1 MKARLPKALLSAIM
15 CAFAYAAIDTAQAG
29 YVTPTTIWTEAGE
42 MQLGNNPD
50 GIPGYTLDV
59 KDGDTEATISKNTET
74 TSGLFV
80 RDGKLTIGGTE
91 EQITLTINPNG
102 GGQLDDFGL
111 DATGTVLN
119 VAGKDAVAVIDN
131 ATVTTIK
138 ETVTS
143 IGGPDGNG
151 TLIIQNGGIYD
162 GSKQLHLMIGYK
174 SYRLEGENP
183 NVTKGEYNGMP
194 INQQLL
200 LATTNNV
207 NDIREDKDGNADFSN
222 RYEGSYTPGIGGTE
236 FGRGV
241 VTVTGE
247 GSLLKSG
254 RLGFQMAEGELNILD
269 NATFHIIYVTPR
281 HKDESCVTV
290 IGYGNGC
297 TSVVNVKDGAVWNI
311 DNQFQTG
318 QGDNSKTI
326 INVENATVNL
336 NNLKGAFL
344 GMGSDPDRDWEY
356 VENGSTTE
364 FNLQDG
370 ATLNVSEELYVGYV
384 SSAKI
389 TVAKT
394 ASIKDFGNVH
404 DGTTG
409 YPDSYLGTPHDRLI
423 INTNG
428 TVINHGTMD
437 ISTLLAGG
445 TLTNTGTM
453 VCDLLQ
459 MDGGTLSHSGSLTVN
474 NTLTL
479 NSGVLEIVLT
489 EANQSKEAITLAD
502 GASVTI
508 GKQAATFSTRSASN
522 DMIIRLVGAQNVKAG
537 AKFVIFNQEVDL
549 SNATIEGVDID
560 LTVENGETII
570 TLEEDLYVGRDPQ
583 ADVLGAAAWGV
594 QKSSQAFTDTLWGG
608 RTNAV
613 VVNNCI
619 TTSTD
624 NKGNVVNFTEPAG
637 QTIAWGT
644 AYGSFDRLSSNGSL
658 TGADFN
664 LYGGAMGVEHQF
676 VSGSSIG
683 GAIGYDWGKVSPFN
697 AAKVN
702 QESIHA
708 AVYGR
713 AGQWKL
719 DQNAAVALDLSA
731 AVGSTESKLPVG
743 SIDQNN
749 LQLDARVSYIRSIT
763 DKLTASIFAGVQYYA
778 QEDASKANVAV
789 SSMQNLRTMMGAGI
803 TYAATAK
810 TTLFAEASVYND
822 AMRHNPVAEVDGFY
836 EQVANPGRLG
846 GSITAG
852 AAYQLDENWTL
863 RGSYSFE
870 GAKHSTDHNVNAGA
884 VYHF

>member
-15 CAFAYAAIDTAQAG
+15 CAFAYAATSTAQAG

-91 EQITLTINPNG
+91 EHITLTINPNG
-102 GGQLDDFGL
+102 EGQLNDFKL
-111 DATGTVLN
+111 NATGTVLN

-183 NVTKGEYNGMP
+183 NVTKGEHNGEP
-194 INQQLL
+194 IKQQLL

-236 FGRGV
+236 FGKGV

-254 RLGFQMAEGELNILD
+254 RLGFQMAEGEVNILD
-269 NATFHIIYVTPR
+269 NATFHIIYVAPR
-281 HKDESCVTV
+281 HDKESCITA

-318 QGDNSKTI
+318 EGNNSKTI

-364 FNLQDG
+364 FNLLDG

-384 SSAKI
+384 SSAKMTI
-389 TVAKT
+389 AET
-394 ASIKDFGNVH
+394 ASIKDFGNIH

-409 YPDSYLGTPHDRLI
+409 YEDSYLGTPHDRLI
-423 INTNG
+423 VNTNG
-428 TVINHGTMD
+428 TVVNHGTMD
-437 ISTLLAGG
+437 ISTMLAGG

-479 NSGVLEIVLT
+479 NSGVLEIILT

-502 GASVTI
+502 GATVTI
-508 GKQAATFSTRSASN
+508 GQQATTFKTRATPSG
-522 DMIIRLVGAQNVKAG
+522 MLIRVVGGQNIQAG
-537 AKFVIFNQEVDL
+537 AKFIIFNQEVDL
-549 SNATIEGVDID
+549 SGATIEGADVG
-560 LTVENGETII
+560 LTIENGETII
-570 TLEEDLYVGRDPQ
+570 TLMEDLYVGRDSQ

-594 QKSSQAFTDTLWGG
+594 QKSSQAFTGTLWGG

-613 VVNNCI
+613 VLN
-619 TTSTD
+619 TPATRD
-624 NKGNVVNFTEPAG
+624 NKGNEAKGAG

-644 AYGSFDRLSSNGSL
+644 AYGSFDRLSSCGNKA
-658 TGADFN
+658 GADYN
-664 LYGGAMGVEHQF
+664 IHGGALGVERQYM
-676 VSGSSIG
+676 SGRSIG
-683 GAIGYDWGKVSPFN
+683 AAIGYDWGKVSPFN
-697 AAKVN
+697 TAKFD
-702 QESIHA
+702 QESVHA

-713 AGQWKL
+713 AGQWKMG
-719 DQNAAVALDLSA
+719 QNAAVALDLSA
-731 AVGSTESKLPVG
+731 AVGNTESRLHVG

-749 LQLDARVSYIRSIT
+749 VQLDARVSYIRS
-763 DKLTASIFAGVQYYA
+763 LTNRLSTSVFAGVQYYA
-778 QEDASKANVAV
+778 QEDASTANVDV
-789 SSMQNLRTMMGAGI
+789 SSMKNLRTMVGAGI

-810 TTLFAEASVYND
+810 TTLFAEVGVHND
-822 AMRHNPVAEVDGFY
+822 AMRHNPVAKVDGFS
-836 EQVANPGRLG
+836 EHVANPGRMG

-852 AAYQLDENWTL
+852 AAYQLNENWTL

-870 GAKHSTDHNVNAGA
+870 GAKHNTEHNVNAGA
-884 VYHF
+884 VYRF

>member
-1 MKARLPKALLSAIM
+1 MKVRLPKALLSAIM

-91 EQITLTINPNG
+91 EHITLTINPNG
-102 GGQLDDFGL
+102 GGQLDDFKL
-111 DATGTVLN
+111 NATGTILN

-131 ATVTTIK
+131 ATVTTDNK
-138 ETVTS
+138 AVTAV
-143 IGGPDGNG
+143 GGPDGNG
-151 TLIIQNGGIYD
+151 TLILQNGAKFD
-162 GSKQLHLMIGYK
+162 GSNLYYFFVGYK

-183 NVTKGEYNGMP
+183 NVTGNGQK
-194 INQQLL
+194 QQVLH
-200 LATTNNV
+200 ATTNNIG
-207 NDIREDKDGNADFSN
+207 DIRADDQGNPDFSN
-222 RYEGSYTPGIGGTE
+222 RYVGTYTEGIGGTE

-241 VTVTGE
+241 VIVTGN
-247 GSLLKSG
+247 SQLNASG
-254 RLGFQMAEGELNILD
+254 IREFCLADGEIIVSD
-269 NATFHIIYVTPR
+269 NSTFNTSAYPV
-281 HKDESCVTV
+281 CV
-290 IGYGNGC
+290 GYGIGA
-297 TSVVNVKDGAVWNI
+297 TSLVNIESNSVWNVNGQLI
-311 DNQFQTG
+311 TG
-318 QGDNSKTI
+318 GYTNSRTI
-326 INVENATVNL
+326 INVKGATVNL
-336 NNLKGAFL
+336 NYKKGAYL
-344 GMGSDPDRDWEY
+344 GTYLDKAD
-356 VENGSTTE
+356 NGSTSD
-364 FNLQDG
+364 FNVLESSTVNVAEVFAIGYDAT
-370 ATLNVSEELYVGYV
+370 ATLTVDSTSAVKDFGYKDDEGASLGCLYVGSYG
-384 SSAKI
+384 
-389 TVAKT
+389 TVK
-394 ASIKDFGNVH
+394 N
-404 DGTTG
+404 DGT
-409 YPDSYLGTPHDRLI
+409 
-423 INTNG
+423 IN
-428 TVINHGTMD
+428 
-437 ISTLLAGG
+437 ISVLEL
-445 TLTNTGTM
+445 N
-453 VCDLLQ
+453 
-459 MDGGTLSHSGSLTVN
+459 GGTLSHSGSLTV
-474 NTLTL
+474 TDSLVL
-479 NSGVLEIVLT
+479 NSGVLEIILT

-522 DMIIRLVGAQNVKAG
+522 DMLIRLVGAQNVKAG

-658 TGADFN
+658 AGADFN

-697 AAKVN
+697 AAKVD

-743 SIDQNN
+743 SIDQDN

-822 AMRHNPVAEVDGFY
+822 AMRHNPVAKVDSFY
-836 EQVANPGRLG
+836 EQVASPGRLG

-884 VYHF
+884 VYSF

>member
-1 MKARLPKALLSAIM
+1 MKVRLPKALLSAIM

-91 EQITLTINPNG
+91 EHITLTINPNG

-111 DATGTVLN
+111 NATGTILN
-119 VAGKDAVAVIDN
+119 VAGKDAVVVIDN
-131 ATVTTIK
+131 ATVTTNNK
-138 ETVTS
+138 AVTAV
-143 IGGPDGNG
+143 GGPDGNG
-151 TLIIQNGGIYD
+151 TLILQNGAKFD
-162 GSKQLHLMIGYK
+162 GSNQIYFFMGYK

-183 NVTKGEYNGMP
+183 NYTGGTNNGKP
-194 INQQLL
+194 IKQQVLH
-200 LATTNNV
+200 ATTNNV
-207 NDIREDKDGNADFSN
+207 GDSRADENGNADFSN
-222 RYEGSYTPGIGGTE
+222 RYEGTYTNGIGGTE
-236 FGRGV
+236 YGKAV
-241 VTVTGE
+241 LIVTE
-247 GSLLKSG
+247 NSEFIASG
-254 RLGFQMAEGELNILD
+254 INEFCMGEGELKVSKNS
-269 NATFHIIYVTPR
+269 TFNTSEHYSIAAL
-281 HKDESCVTV
+281 
-290 IGYGNGC
+290 IGYGIGATSKVDIESGSVMNINGILW
-297 TSVVNVKDGAVWNI
+297 TGTYANSKAIINI
-311 DNQFQTG
+311 DDATMNLKSDHYALLGSFYDYENNGSYSELNLKNNAIVNTNCIVYVGLDADAKLTIDSTSTFKNTG
-318 QGDNSKTI
+318 ADTNGALSIGAYGTVENKGT
-326 INVENATVNL
+326 INVSVL
-336 NNLKGAFL
+336 
-344 GMGSDPDRDWEY
+344 
-356 VENGSTTE
+356 
-364 FNLQDG
+364 
-370 ATLNVSEELYVGYV
+370 EL
-384 SSAKI
+384 
-389 TVAKT
+389 
-394 ASIKDFGNVH
+394 
-404 DGTTG
+404 
-409 YPDSYLGTPHDRLI
+409 
-423 INTNG
+423 
-428 TVINHGTMD
+428 
-437 ISTLLAGG
+437 
-445 TLTNTGTM
+445 
-453 VCDLLQ
+453 
-459 MDGGTLSHSGSLTVN
+459 DGGTLSHSGSLTV
-474 NTLTL
+474 TDSLVL
-479 NSGVLEIVLT
+479 NSGVLEIILT

-658 TGADFN
+658 AGADFN

-676 VSGSSIG
+676 ISGSSIG

-697 AAKVN
+697 AAKVD

-719 DQNAAVALDLSA
+719 GQNAAVALDLSA

-743 SIDQNN
+743 SIDQDN

-778 QEDASKANVAV
+778 QEDVSKANVAV

-822 AMRHNPVAEVDGFY
+822 AMRHNPVAKVDGFY

-870 GAKHSTDHNVNAGA
+870 GAKHSTEHNVNAGA